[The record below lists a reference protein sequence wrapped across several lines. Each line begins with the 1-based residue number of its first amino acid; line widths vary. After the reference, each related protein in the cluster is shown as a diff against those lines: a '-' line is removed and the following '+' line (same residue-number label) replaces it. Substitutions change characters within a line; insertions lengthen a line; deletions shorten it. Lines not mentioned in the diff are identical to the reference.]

1 MQTAEKEKGVRYKRE
16 KRERRDEREM
26 NCGLIITDYESI
38 RRELKGELAK
48 KPYSKIFEEV

>member
-1 MQTAEKEKGVRYKRE
+1 
-16 KRERRDEREM
+16 M